1 MSNQPTAEENLK
13 NLTASNKD
21 LAATSKASLGIS
33 KASLD
38 VTRDSLKVQKGIL
51 TQNII
56 QNAQLA
62 ALNLTN
68 ADIAASNR
76 RIESIQR
83 DALDQNKKQTAI
95 LELQLEEAK
104 LAKLEK
110 TRQIQLKQGA
120 FSLNKDI
127 DVVLTYPMV
136 PRLLLL
142 NRKVE
147 EANLVK
153 LNADELHEIADK
165 EYTHTVINRLQSTVQ
180 DAENGIHFAEKQQV
194 ADFLAAIETGV

>member
-21 LAATSKASLGIS
+21 LAATSKESLGISKDFAATSKASLGIS
-33 KASLD
+33 KASLA
-38 VTRDSLKVQKGIL
+38 VNLDSLKVQKGIL

-83 DALDQNKKQTAI
+83 DALDQNT
-95 LELQLEEAK
+95 
-104 LAKLEK
+104 
-110 TRQIQLKQGA
+110 
-120 FSLNKDI
+120 
-127 DVVLTYPMV
+127 
-136 PRLLLL
+136 
-142 NRKVE
+142 
-147 EANLVK
+147 
-153 LNADELHEIADK
+153 NAA
-165 EYTHTVINRLQSTVQ
+165 VR
-180 DAENGIHFAEKQQV
+180 
-194 ADFLAAIETGV
+194 